1 MKDPKI
7 QTLFSRDEKF
17 KVDTS
22 RFRIPEFGLIKRWLI
37 TEKIDGTN
45 IRVFLEPEGKVRFGG
60 RTDRA
65 QIPVTLLDVL
75 RGMFTVEKMVDVF
88 NDENDE
94 SGEYPPVILYGEG
107 YGPKIQKG
115 GKYRSDHPSFRL
127 FDVRVGDWWLNW
139 DDVED
144 IAHNLDI
151 ETVPVLY
158 RDYSSLPTCYAELE
172 DIIPFSI
179 IASFEN
185 ERNDVQAEGIVA
197 RTNPLLCRRN
207 GERLM
212 WKLKF
217 KDFG

>member
-1 MKDPKI
+1 MKYPKI
-7 QTLFSRDEKF
+7 QTLFNRDEKF

-22 RFRIPEFGLIKRWLI
+22 QLRIPEFGLIKQWLI

-45 IRVFLEPEGKVRFGG
+45 IRVFLEPDGKVRFGG

-75 RGMFTVEKMVDVF
+75 RDIFTAERIARAFIAD
-88 NDENDE
+88 DL
-94 SGEYPPVILYGEG
+94 VILYGEG

-158 RDYSSLPTCYAELE
+158 RDYSSLLPTCYAELE